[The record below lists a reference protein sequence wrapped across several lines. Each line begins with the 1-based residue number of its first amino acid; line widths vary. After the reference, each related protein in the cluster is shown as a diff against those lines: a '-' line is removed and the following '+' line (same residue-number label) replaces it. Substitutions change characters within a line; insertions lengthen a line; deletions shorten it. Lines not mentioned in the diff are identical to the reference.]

1 MTRTAQL
8 NHSYSYWV
16 CEKSDGVRVLF
27 FLQTDPNGG
36 SQVVYLVGIFTAF
49 YPHLAIDATQI
60 DRHNTYY
67 EVSGF
72 WFPHPDKH
80 QDSLM
85 DTILDGELVVDVE
98 PTSKKV
104 CTTFRRTTQT
114 NLLAVSCR
122 KRCATWH
129 SIVLY
134 LTTKIS
140 CRGHLTNAIGY
151 AGVIYLNTLT
161 HCLGSA

>member
-1 MTRTAQL
+1 MSRTAQL

-36 SQVVYLVGIFTAF
+36 SQAVYLVGLYTAF

-67 EVSGF
+67 EVTGF
-72 WFPHPDKH
+72 WFPHPDRPR
-80 QDSLM
+80 DSLM

-104 CTTFRRTTQT
+104 CTEFFDVQPKPTLWLSPAG
-114 NLLAVSCR
+114 NAALLGIRLSCIQQR
-122 KRCATWH
+122 KCHVT
-129 SIVLY
+129 V
-134 LTTKIS
+134 T
-140 CRGHLTNAIGY
+140 
-151 AGVIYLNTLT
+151 
-161 HCLGSA
+161 